1 MIRKPLWGDCS
12 KMQAPGSGHLGVG
25 PRNLHFTPH
34 PHPRSWDK
42 LSLAHAGDR
51 SPWLGCWGQG
61 QASRVACYGP
71 WSHHSPT
78 TLLVLGGPDTWAP
91 RSGRTISS
99 VFTAVVGAM
108 PASCQESQKAP
119 GRQQR
124 PGQQGRARWAGQG
137 PDQQGRARWAGSRA
151 RRAEQGPGGQA
162 AGPGGQGR
170 GQAGTPADAHRG
182 VRWQLGAPGS
192 RAASPQVCV
201 WPRLFL
207 ISP

>member
-61 QASRVACYGP
+61 QASRVACCGP

-108 PASCQESQKAP
+108 RASCQSP
-119 GRQQR
+119 RR
-124 PGQQGRARWAGQG
+124 PL
-137 PDQQGRARWAGSRA
+137 AGSRGQASRAGA
-151 RRAEQGPGGQA
+151 RRAEQGAGGQA

-170 GQAGTPADAHRG
+170 GQAGRAGARPAHLQTLTKG
-182 VRWQLGAPGS
+182 
-192 RAASPQVCV
+192 
-201 WPRLFL
+201 
-207 ISP
+207 